1 VSVVLDTNV
10 LIDILRGQPAAQ
22 HFYQGLPEM
31 PLCSEASRI
40 EVLQG
45 MRSVERGPTLRL
57 LAALD
62 WHPVDRDVAERAGQL
77 GREHRGSHGRLALAE
92 LCVAATAEVLGLPLA
107 TRDVRHFPMF
117 PELRPA
123 Y

>member
-1 VSVVLDTNV
+1 MSVVLDTNV
-10 LIDILRGQPAAQ
+10 LVDVLRVKGPAVDYLRGLPAT
-22 HFYQGLPEM
+22 PV
-31 PLCSEASRI
+31 CSEASRI

-45 MRSVERGPTLRL
+45 MRSAERGPTLRL
-57 LAALD
+57 LATLD
-62 WHPVDRDVAERAGQL
+62 WHPVDRDVAERAEQL
-77 GREHRGSHGRLALAE
+77 GREYRGSHGRLALAD

-107 TRDVRHFPMF
+107 TRNVKHFPMF